1 MFLREIVISPD
12 NYRESLVIS
21 RVTKVL
27 PPAPLQR
34 GRINASSI
42 AEVVIALTIIA
53 LCFGIASLIFIRS
66 MSVTSRFQDVKEQT
80 ELQSKIL
87 ESFYKDNDSIPVL
100 EVGDLTIT
108 NTSDE
113 SNDSLKVIE
122 FLGMDDRLIWKQQ
135 IVKK

>member
-1 MFLREIVISPD
+1 
-12 NYRESLVIS
+12 
-21 RVTKVL
+21 
-27 PPAPLQR
+27 
-34 GRINASSI
+34 
-42 AEVVIALTIIA
+42 
-53 LCFGIASLIFIRS
+53 
-66 MSVTSRFQDVKEQT
+66 MSVTSRFQDIKEQT

-87 ESFYKDNDSIPVL
+87 ESFYKDNDSIPVI

-108 NTSDE
+108 NTPDE